1 MNTDEGRMPEM
12 VLGGTMDT
20 GYASVPVSSAK
31 GPTQVQHPL
40 RTQVTSLSAPSG
52 APEGKH

>member
-1 MNTDEGRMPEM
+1 MNTDEGRMLEM

-20 GYASVPVSSAK
+20 GHASVPVSSAK
-31 GPTQVQHPL
+31 VQHLLP
-40 RTQVTSLSAPSG
+40 TQVTSPSAPSG